1 MAPSNTPDGQPYP
14 ARRSVNGDGL
24 ETIGTTGRL
33 EPAPRPQQRA
43 DECAVEPDEREQH
56 AGDQPFREPVGLP
69 GRLGRGRMLRC
80 HDRPSV
86 GVRAS
91 DPRRRSRRLSATS
104 SSAARCSL
112 RADAAGGLARTT
124 KRLPLGSIGR
134 RLRMR
139 CLNLRLTWFRTTAPP
154 TALLT
159 TKPTSGGSS
168 ASRRFRCATR
178 TGRPARRPR
187 RIASANSSPRRMR
200 DADGS
205 TGPSSTYGRPLHR
218 RREGRR
224 ARAGGD
230 WSSDRQLGAAL
241 AAARGQDGAAGP
253 GAHAQPEAV
262 GLRAATVVRLV
273 STLAHEW
280 APGFRYARGL
290 RTRHNPMSRGLS
302 YARAC
307 EIAVA

>member
-14 ARRSVNGDGL
+14 ARRSMNGDGL

-43 DECAVEPDEREQH
+43 DECAVEPDEREQQ
-56 AGDQPFREPVGLP
+56 AGDQPASGQVGLP
-69 GRLGRGRMLRC
+69 RHLGRGRMLRC

-91 DPRRRSRRLSATS
+91 DPRRRSKRLSATS

-178 TGRPARRPR
+178 AGRPARRPR

-205 TGPSSTYGRPLHR
+205 TGPSSTYGRPLVP
-218 RREGRR
+218 G
-224 ARAGGD
+224 
-230 WSSDRQLGAAL
+230 
-241 AAARGQDGAAGP
+241 AARGTG
-253 GAHAQPEAV
+253 HE
-262 GLRAATVVRLV
+262 RAATGRQTVSSARPLRRRAARMARPARVRMRSRKPWV
-273 STLAHEW
+273 
-280 APGFRYARGL
+280 FARRRLFGW
-290 RTRHNPMSRGLS
+290 
-302 YARAC
+302 
-307 EIAVA
+307 